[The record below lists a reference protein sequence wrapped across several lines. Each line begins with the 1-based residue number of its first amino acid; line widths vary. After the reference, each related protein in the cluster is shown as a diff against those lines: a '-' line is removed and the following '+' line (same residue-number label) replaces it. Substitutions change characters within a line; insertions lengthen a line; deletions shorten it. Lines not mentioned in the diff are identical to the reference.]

1 MLTSL
6 RSRLWVTYFLIAVLV
21 TGVTGAALVVY
32 VLRNPASDRREAQRL
47 HVIAQAAGV
56 RSPVLNSDLET
67 APAKR
72 LEETARRADNAL
84 NARIAVFDANGVLL
98 VDSRPDDNS
107 ILPPLKELQTPR
119 RPLVPMFRDPDG
131 NQWIYALATL
141 ENGGTLLA
149 AAPRQRLPILTMLA
163 DEILPYM
170 LRGLLIALALSLLMG
185 LLMARWISAPLAELA
200 KATQT
205 VASGDLHRIEPKGPK
220 ELREVT
226 LAFNDMAEKV
236 HTSRRAQRDLTA
248 NVSHDLK
255 TPLTSV
261 QGFAQ
266 AILDGAADD
275 PASVRQSAQVIYDE
289 AGRMSRMV
297 NHLLDL
303 ARLEEGSL
311 PLERAPLDLTAL
323 LERVAQQL
331 TPQAQ
336 AAQVQLEFA
345 AQDNGSLRLVGDDDR
360 LAQVFTNLVD
370 NAIKFTPPGGQV
382 VVRCERSGDRAVVL
396 VQDSGPGIAK
406 GDLERI
412 FERFYQADKA
422 RQGGGRRGAGLGLA
436 ICREIVEAHGGDLRA
451 ENTPQGGALFT
462 VRLPLA
468 KPDDITLAQRP

>member
-1 MLTSL
+1 
-6 RSRLWVTYFLIAVLV
+6 
-21 TGVTGAALVVY
+21 
-32 VLRNPASDRREAQRL
+32 
-47 HVIAQAAGV
+47 
-56 RSPVLNSDLET
+56 
-67 APAKR
+67 
-72 LEETARRADNAL
+72 
-84 NARIAVFDANGVLL
+84 
-98 VDSRPDDNS
+98 
-107 ILPPLKELQTPR
+107 
-119 RPLVPMFRDPDG
+119 
-131 NQWIYALATL
+131 
-141 ENGGTLLA
+141 
-149 AAPRQRLPILTMLA
+149 
-163 DEILPYM
+163 
-170 LRGLLIALALSLLMG
+170 
-185 LLMARWISAPLAELA
+185 
-200 KATQT
+200 
-205 VASGDLHRIEPKGPK
+205 
-220 ELREVT
+220 
-226 LAFNDMAEKV
+226 
-236 HTSRRAQRDLTA
+236 
-248 NVSHDLK
+248 
-255 TPLTSV
+255 
-261 QGFAQ
+261 
-266 AILDGAADD
+266 
-275 PASVRQSAQVIYDE
+275 
-289 AGRMSRMV
+289 MSRMV